1 MARRNKL
8 ITREFNLTV
17 GNVLTV
23 NLETR
28 ETTVH
33 NFTLTGKYEKA
44 ETILEVIK
52 KQIGENLV
60 PVQIISFENE
70 TKLYGITEDNF
81 LANAIELDKETRKP
95 L

>member
-17 GNVLTV
+17 GGVLTV

-33 NFTLTGKYEKA
+33 SFKLTGKYEKA
-44 ETILEVIK
+44 ETILETIK
-52 KQIGENLV
+52 KQIGENIV
-60 PVQIISFENE
+60 PVQILTFSNE
-70 TKLYGITEDNF
+70 TKLYGISEDNF

>member
-8 ITREFNLTV
+8 ITREFSLTV
-17 GNVLTV
+17 GQVLTV

-33 NFTLTGKYEKA
+33 NFTLTGKYENA
-44 ETILEVIK
+44 EIILQAIK
-52 KQIGENLV
+52 KQIGENIV
-60 PVQIISFENE
+60 PVQIMSFEND

>member
-17 GNVLTV
+17 GEVLTV
-23 NLETR
+23 NLENR
-28 ETTVH
+28 ETNVLE
-33 NFTLTGKYEKA
+33 FSLTGKYEKA
-44 ETILEVIK
+44 ETILDVMK
-52 KQIGENLV
+52 KQIGGNLV
-60 PVQIISFENE
+60 PVQIISFENK
-70 TKLYGITEDNF
+70 TKLFGITEENF